1 MVDREAPIQRAI
13 VTYLRAVLPPD
24 NIVHHSANEGVR
36 GGRSGVLDG
45 MRKRDMGQTAGF
57 PDLVVLTHRG
67 ALFLE
72 VKAEGGRVSPAQH
85 EVHDRLRAMGYRV
98 AVVRS
103 VDDVRETLREWS
115 FPTADAGG

>member
-1 MVDREAPIQRAI
+1 VA
-13 VTYLRAVLPPD
+13 YLRAVLPAD
-24 NIVHHSANEGVR
+24 NIVPHSANEGVR

-57 PDLVVLTHRG
+57 PDLVILTHRG

-72 VKAEGGRVSPAQH
+72 VKVEGGRVTPAQR
-85 EVHDRLRAMGYRV
+85 EVHERLRAMGYRV

-103 VDDVRETLREWS
+103 VDDVCETLRAWS
-115 FPTADAGG
+115 FPTRDADSCG